1 MKDILIDIQNKL
13 SNHVYKNEE
22 HVRLSL
28 VSRILQKLD
37 WDLWNPIEVNSEFI
51 VIPQEDQTRV
61 DLALFLTPYVP
72 SVFIEIKAVGKLE
85 GKIGQIEQQL
95 RDYNRN
101 NTALFSIITD
111 GRKWRFYYSQTGGE
125 FSQKCFKTIDILED
139 NPDDTE
145 LAFYAFLSKGEITNG
160 NAEGEAQNYLRL
172 NQKQRAME
180 DALSEA
186 RRMILEPPYPSLPQ
200 AIVQV
205 VSEIGFPIS
214 ESEAAKFVK
223 EFGSKKVSIEIPTPE
238 LPEKRKP
245 KGIQPTAT
253 TSAHKL
259 KEILKYKDLPIF
271 FPYKGTTHEAY
282 MPKQE
287 FTRTPKVLYEG
298 KEHSSPSAAAVAVIR
313 KYTNRTTEDGWRVWR
328 FKDPETGNLIAIDNL
343 R

>member
-1 MKDILIDIQNKL
+1 M
-13 SNHVYKNEE
+13 
-22 HVRLSL
+22 
-28 VSRILQKLD
+28 VSRILNELGWNL
-37 WDLWNPIEVNSEFI
+37 WDPNEVNSEFP
-51 VIPQEDQTRV
+51 VIPQEDQSRI
-61 DLALFLTPYVP
+61 DLALFLTPYFP

-85 GKIGQIEQQL
+85 GNIDQIERQL

-111 GRKWRFYYSQTGGE
+111 GRKWRLYYSQTGGE

-139 NPDDTE
+139 NPNDTE

-160 NAEGEAQNYLRL
+160 NADQEAQNYLRL

-180 DALSEA
+180 DALSQA

-200 AIVQV
+200 AIAQV
-205 VSEIGFPIS
+205 VSEAGFPIS

-223 EFGSKKVSIEIPTPE
+223 EFGGRKVSIELPSPE
-238 LPEKRKP
+238 LPEKQESKS
-245 KGIQPTAT
+245 IQPVK
-253 TSAHKL
+253 TSSMQKL
-259 KEILKYKDLPIF
+259 RGILKYKDLPIF

-287 FTRTPKVLYEG
+287 FTKAPKIIYEG
-298 KEHSSPSAAAVAVIR
+298 KMYSSPSPAAVAVIQ

-328 FKDPETGNLIAIDNL
+328 FKDPETGNLIPIDNL